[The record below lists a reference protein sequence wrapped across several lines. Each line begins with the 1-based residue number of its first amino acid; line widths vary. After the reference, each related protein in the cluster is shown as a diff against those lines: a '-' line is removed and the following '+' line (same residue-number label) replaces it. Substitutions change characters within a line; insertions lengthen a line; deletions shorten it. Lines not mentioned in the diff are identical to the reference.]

1 MARRRYLIAYDI
13 ADPNRLR
20 AVCKLMEAYGRRL
33 QYSVFLCDLSRAE
46 LATWE
51 MRVRGIVALSED
63 SIVHLDLGPVTS
75 AAPIITLGVPRKFPE
90 HGSQIY

>member
-13 ADPNRLR
+13 ADPVRLR

-51 MRVRGIVALSED
+51 MRIRDLVVLSED
-63 SIVHLDLGPVTS
+63 SIIRLDLGPMAT
-75 AAPIITLGVPRKFPE
+75 AAPITTLGVPRKFPE